1 MKHIYYMLNSWFK
14 TVCDLMA
21 QDGEDSKEILWGT
34 TQRWRANIGLATE
47 EPSYDEE
54 ESTCI

>member
-1 MKHIYYMLNSWFK
+1 
-14 TVCDLMA
+14 MA
-21 QDGEDSKEILWGT
+21 RDGEHSKEILWGT
-34 TQRWRANIGLATE
+34 KQRWRANIGLATK